1 MPTDPSRLKIKQSP
15 IMRPTAEEL
24 LNATPSEIYD
34 RARTQCRGIRA
45 QYALGS
51 KNGWKRSYAKFPT
64 YYNEQRVYTLCNRGQ
79 RKPEKR
85 YSYIRFFGKPA
96 VTTPVW
102 VWCSCEYFK
111 YYLEVAL
118 SYRNGSDVK
127 KDGGPG
133 QEMVPKGKGKTR
145 SRTPVRNAPPNVRN
159 RNQDLYL
166 CKHLVVAM
174 EIALKQTRD
183 MASKKYEQEFGKEGA
198 KEAMVQRVAANVRS
212 SRTPPVHAPLS
223 DDL

>member
-1 MPTDPSRLKIKQSP
+1 
-15 IMRPTAEEL
+15 MRPTAEEL
-24 LNATPSEIYD
+24 LNATPSEIFD
-34 RARTQCRGIRA
+34 RARTQCRPIRA

-51 KNGWKRSYAKFPT
+51 KNGWRRSYAKFPT

-79 RKPEKR
+79 RRPEKR
-85 YSYIRFFGKPA
+85 YSYIRFFGKPE

-118 SYRNGSDVK
+118 SYRNGSDIK
-127 KDGGPG
+127 TSGGPLG
-133 QEMVPKGKGKTR
+133 R
-145 SRTPVRNAPPNVRN
+145 RPVRNAPPNVRN
-159 RNQDLYL
+159 PTQDLYL
-166 CKHLVVAM
+166 CKHLIVAM
-174 EIALKQTRD
+174 EVGLKQTRD
-183 MASKKYEQEFGKEGA
+183 MASKKYEQEFGKDGA

-212 SRTPPVHAPLS
+212 RTPLVHAPL